1 MARTLPSS
9 VLVAC
14 ALVLPAALW
23 IAGVPAS
30 AQPPLAAAP
39 APSTGPFPVAGTL
52 DGVALTQIA
61 SNLGTVTGITNAGDS
76 RLFLTLRDGRILIRA
91 ADGSLLAQPFLDIRD
106 KTTTDGERG
115 LLSTAFH
122 PHYADTGFFFVN
134 YTNLQ
139 GNTVI
144 ARYHVAAGDANR
156 ADPASAKILLTIEQ
170 PFSNHNGGQLQFGP
184 DGYLYIG
191 MGDGGD
197 ANDPA
202 CRAQRTDNLLGK
214 MLRID
219 VDQNVATPPY
229 YGIPASNPFRGT
241 GDPLDEIWA
250 SGVRNPWRFSFDRQ
264 TGDLWIA
271 DVGQGRREE
280 IDFQPAGDHGGEN
293 YGWKIMEGTLCN
305 LSDACPGS
313 VPACDSP
320 AFTPP
325 VLEYDHGSGC
335 AVTGGYVYRGS
346 AVPALQGAYVFGDLC
361 AGTIWAA
368 ARQGSGFTVRTVSGS
383 IPQLISFGEDSRGEL
398 YASNLNGLLFRFDAV
413 PQAHPVT
420 VGLYDPPD
428 SLFELK
434 SANSAGASVRVV
446 RFGPRGNGW
455 IPLAGDWNGDGK
467 TGIGFYDPASSL
479 FRLKN
484 AAAGGAA
491 DILLKVNAPS
501 RHALPVVGDW
511 DGDGKDTVGLYEPS
525 TGTFYLKSSLTGA
538 AFDLTFSFGSSS
550 ANLLPVAGDWDG
562 DGRDSVGLFDPATST
577 FFLTNGT
584 ATAQPD
590 LVFQFG
596 PAGRN
601 SLPVIGSWTGG
612 RQSGIGVYDP
622 ASAVFRLRNTPTP
635 GPPDAQ
641 FAFGPRRKG
650 WKPLAGSW

>member
-1 MARTLPSS
+1 MARTLRSS
-9 VLVAC
+9 VFAAC
-14 ALVLPAALW
+14 ALVLPASLW
-23 IAGVPAS
+23 IAGVA
-30 AQPPLAAAP
+30 AQAKPPLSSSP
-39 APSTGPFPVAGTL
+39 APSTGPFPVAGVL
-52 DGVALTQIA
+52 NGVALQQIA
-61 SNLGTVTGITNAGDS
+61 SGLGTVTGITHAGDA
-76 RLFLTLRDGRILIRA
+76 RLFLTVRDGRILIRA
-91 ADGSLLAQPFLDIRD
+91 GGSVLPQPFLDIRD

-122 PHYADTGFFFVN
+122 PHYAETGFFFVN

-144 ARYHVAAGDANR
+144 ARYHVSASDPNR
-156 ADPASAKILLTIEQ
+156 ADPASVRILLTIEQ

-229 YGIPASNPFRGT
+229 YGIPASNPFRGA
-241 GDPLDEIWA
+241 GNPLDEIWA

-280 IDFQPAGDHGGEN
+280 IDFQSAGDHGGEN

-305 LSDACPGS
+305 LSDACPAS

-320 AFTPP
+320 AFTSP
-325 VLEYDHGSGC
+325 VLEYDHSSGC
-335 AVTGGYVYRGS
+335 AVTGGYVYRGN
-346 AVPALQGAYVFGDLC
+346 AVTALQGVYVFGDLC
-361 AGTIWAA
+361 SGTIWAA
-368 ARQGSGFTVRTVSGS
+368 ARQGSGFTVRTVPATIS
-383 IPQLISFGEDSRGEL
+383 QLINFGEDSSGEL
-398 YASNLNGLLFRFDAV
+398 YASNVDGQLFRFTGTAQT
-413 PQAHPVT
+413 PKET

-428 SLFELK
+428 SLFDLK
-434 SANSAGASVRVV
+434 SANSAGAAVRVV
-446 RFGPRGNGW
+446 RFGPRGNPW

-467 TGIGFYDPASSL
+467 TTLGFYDPANSL

-484 AAAGGAA
+484 STAGGAA
-491 DILLKVNAPS
+491 DILLKVNSPS

-525 TGTFYLKSSLTGA
+525 TRTFYLKNSLAGPD
-538 AFDLTFSFGSSS
+538 FDLTFAFGPSL
-550 ANLLPVAGDWDG
+550 AGLLPVAGDWNG
-562 DGRDSVGLFDPATST
+562 DGKDSVGVFAPSQSV
-577 FFLTNGT
+577 FYLTNGT
-584 ATAQPD
+584 ADTVPD
-590 LVFQFG
+590 LQVQFG
-596 PAGRN
+596 PAGRG
-601 SLPVIGSWTGG
+601 SLPVIGAWTGG
-612 RQSGIGVYDP
+612 PQSGLGVYDP
-622 ASAVFRLRNTPTP
+622 ASAVFRLRNSPAP
-635 GPPDAQ
+635 GAADVQ

>member
-1 MARTLPSS
+1 MARTLRSS
-9 VLVAC
+9 AF
-14 ALVLPAALW
+14 AFILPAALW
-23 IAGVPAS
+23 IAGA
-30 AQPPLAAAP
+30 AAFGKPPLSAAP

-52 DGVALTQIA
+52 GGVALKQVA
-61 SNLGTVTGITNAGDS
+61 SGLGTVTGITHAGDA
-76 RLFLTLRDGRILIRA
+76 RLFLTARDGRILIRA
-91 ADGSLLAQPFLDIRD
+91 GGGNVLPQPFLDIHD
-106 KTTTDGERG
+106 QTTTDGERG

-122 PHYADTGFFFVN
+122 PHYAETGFFFVN

-144 ARYHVAAGDANR
+144 ARYHVAAGDPNL
-156 ADPASAKILLTIEQ
+156 ADPASAKILLTIAQ

-202 CRAQRTDNLLGK
+202 CRAQKTDGLLGK

-229 YGIPASNPFRGT
+229 YGIPPSNPFRGA
-241 GDPLDEIWA
+241 GNPLDEIWA

-305 LSDACPGS
+305 LSEACPAS
-313 VPACDSP
+313 VPACDSA

-346 AVPALQGAYVFGDLC
+346 AVTALRGSYVFGDLC
-361 AGTIWAA
+361 SGTIWVA
-368 ARQGSGFTVRTVSGS
+368 ARQGSGFTVRTVSGT
-383 IPQLISFGEDSRGEL
+383 IPQLISFGEDSSGEL
-398 YASNLNGLLFRFDAV
+398 YASNVGGQLFRFDPT
-413 PQAHPVT
+413 PQVLPGAT

-428 SLFELK
+428 SLFDLK
-434 SANSAGASVRVV
+434 SANSAGAAVRAV
-446 RFGPRGNGW
+446 RFGPRGNAW
-455 IPLAGDWNGDGK
+455 VPLAGDWDGDGK
-467 TGIGFYDPASSL
+467 TTIGFYDPANSL

-484 AAAGGAA
+484 SASGGAA

-525 TGTFYLKSSLTGA
+525 TRTFYLKNTLTGPDFDVTF
-538 AFDLTFSFGSSS
+538 AFGPSLAG
-550 ANLLPVAGDWDG
+550 LLPVAGDWNG
-562 DGRDSVGLFDPATST
+562 DGRDSVGVFDPVHSV
-577 FFLTNGT
+577 FYLTNGT
-584 ATAQPD
+584 ANTAPD
-590 LVFQFG
+590 LQVQFG
-596 PAGRN
+596 PAGRG
-601 SLPVIGSWTGG
+601 SLPVIGAWTGG
-612 RQSGIGVYDP
+612 AQSGIGVYDP
-622 ASAVFRLRNTPTP
+622 ASAVFRLRNTPAP
-635 GPPDAQ
+635 GAPDAQ

-650 WKPLAGSW
+650 WKPLAGRW